1 MNQRVIEQQ
10 RVARRVVR
18 VDAGR
23 RQDTKES
30 APVLTPTSERAGGI
44 AGGAGY
50 NAARSAWQAVAE
62 AGNSSN
68 GSAGG
73 TVRGL
78 AAEIVSPTDYQLTS
92 RGIGRRASARGGIIG
107 YIDGLLTR
115 VGAWYRAVD
124 TAFIV
129 GACVVIMLLG
139 VVIRPGSALIT
150 HTMQPPAFTLLPVEG
165 GYLQLYIST
174 PPIALGELE
183 ALDAA
188 DFGALRAQEF
198 TIQGGQTLSE
208 IAEIH
213 NISMSTLASFNKVSN
228 ARTLQA
234 GAVYRVPDREGLL
247 HTIKTGDTVATL
259 AKQYG
264 VSEHAILDT
273 NNLESGALSI
283 GEDLFVPGASL
294 GDFDLRLVLGELFA
308 WPVGGSR
315 FTSGFG
321 YRRDPFTGIRR
332 FHYGI
337 DLVGSRGAPIRAAME
352 GRVSYVGEQSG
363 GYGKYVIIKHPGGFQ
378 TLYAHLSGHNT
389 RSGSYVARGE
399 VIGWQGNTGRST
411 GEHLHFSII
420 HNGKFVNPRQYLY

>member
-18 VDAGR
+18 TDIEK
-23 RQDTKES
+23 RQDTQETVP
-30 APVLTPTSERAGGI
+30 APSGERARGI
-44 AGGAGY
+44 AGAGGY
-50 NAARSAWQAVAE
+50 NAVRSAWQAVAE
-62 AGNSSN
+62 AGSN
-68 GSAGG
+68 GNG

-78 AAEIVSPTDYQLTS
+78 AAEIVSPTDYQPS
-92 RGIGRRASARGGIIG
+92 AARGIGRRVSARGGIIRG
-107 YIDGLLTR
+107 IDELLTR

-129 GACVVIMLLG
+129 GACVVVMLLG

-150 HTMQPPAFTLLPVEG
+150 HTMQPPAFNLLPVEG

-208 IAEIH
+208 LAEIH
-213 NISMSTLASFNKVSN
+213 NISMSTLASYNKVSN

-247 HTIKTGDTVATL
+247 HTVKTGDTVTTL

-337 DLVGSRGAPIRAAME
+337 DLVGNRGAPIRAAME